1 MVVDPVELDVARH
14 DEGVVAADGAVEA
27 LAVVADPGLD
37 LAVVEAGHEVQ
48 PQFDAATH
56 TLDDAQQLTP
66 RLGGTAAA
74 HGEAVVELALAVVG
88 AEGRLEHEGAVD
100 VGPERLLA
108 QGRGCDRAVA
118 AVLPV
123 EDAPETAAGVEAPRA
138 GPVDRSCS

>member
-1 MVVDPVELDVARH
+1 HVARH

-27 LAVVADPGLD
+27 LAVVADPRLD

-48 PQFDAATH
+48 TQLDAAADTFDH
-56 TLDDAQQLTP
+56 AQQLTSGM
-66 RLGGTAAA
+66 GGATASHA
-74 HGEAVVELALAVVG
+74 EAVVELALAVIG

-108 QGRGCDRAVA
+108 QCGGRDRAVA

-123 EDAPETAAGVEAPRA
+123 EDAAEAAAGVEARRA
-138 GPVDRSCS
+138 RPVDRSHARHEGDRM